1 MDYQKLIME
10 LLEDATDNQLRTIYL
25 FIFNYLF

>member
-10 LLEDATDNQLRTIYL
+10 LLEDATENQLRTIYL

>member
-1 MDYQKLIME
+1 MDYQKLIID
-10 LLEDATDNQLRTIYL
+10 LLEDATDSQLRTIYL

>member
-1 MDYQKLIME
+1 MDYQKLIID
-10 LLEDATDNQLRTIYL
+10 LLKEASEEQLRLIYL

>member
-1 MDYQKLIME
+1 MDYKKLIME
-10 LLEDATDNQLRTIYL
+10 LLEDATDSQLRTIYL

>member
-10 LLEDATDNQLRTIYL
+10 LLEDASDNQLRTIYL

>member
-10 LLEDATDNQLRTIYL
+10 LLEDATDKQLRTIYL